1 MVLEA
6 IIICLDNS
14 DWTRNGDY
22 FPSRWET
29 QIDAANFI
37 IENKCEKNP
46 ENALGIISMAS
57 KVEVH
62 SSLTNEESRL
72 LHCISDISIN
82 GECDILTALN
92 ISMLTLKHR
101 MNKNQKQRI
110 ILFVGSPI
118 KNTPQEM
125 SLIGKKLKKYN
136 VSMDIISFGHVE
148 ENKEKLTQLLNSVNN
163 SNSSSLTEVPVGS
176 YIMDALLTSSIVN
189 EGMDQMGGGMQI
201 DNPSGMNA
209 NVNQQGVGLSQF
221 ERDLNLAMQM
231 SLQEANK
238 SKPTAPATNTPAV
251 NEEINEDEE
260 LERAKLLSLQE
271 NEKVLKK
278 EKEQKEKEMTSKAL
292 ADEDFIKDILEE
304 VTNEKP
310 KDSDVKEVMK
320 DLKDEKEDKGK
331 KEEENKKEDD
341 KMDVDKEDK
350 K

>member
-1 MVLEA
+1 
-6 IIICLDNS
+6 
-14 DWTRNGDY
+14 
-22 FPSRWET
+22 
-29 QIDAANFI
+29 
-37 IENKCEKNP
+37 
-46 ENALGIISMAS
+46 MAS

-176 YIMDALLTSSIVN
+176 FIMDALLTSSIVN

-320 DLKDEKEDKGK
+320 DLKDEKEDKDK
-331 KEEENKKEDD
+331 KDGENKKEDD